1 MRHDFAGFEQAVFW
15 LHVVMAVLL
24 AGYLLHGKE
33 LAISEWV
40 TFEQQTPTNALFSD
54 ALLPESATPQ
64 PSGKSAARAPHVTV
78 TNASFSE
85 SKTCR

>member
-1 MRHDFAGFEQAVFW
+1 MNRSIDMRHDFAGFEQAVFW

-40 TFEQQTPTNALFSD
+40 TFEQ
-54 ALLPESATPQ
+54 
-64 PSGKSAARAPHVTV
+64 
-78 TNASFSE
+78 
-85 SKTCR
+85 